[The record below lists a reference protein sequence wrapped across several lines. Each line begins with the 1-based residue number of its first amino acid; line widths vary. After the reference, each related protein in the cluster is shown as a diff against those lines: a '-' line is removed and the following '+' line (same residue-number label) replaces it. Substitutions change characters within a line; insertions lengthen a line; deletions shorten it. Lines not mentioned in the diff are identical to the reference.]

1 MLMKK
6 AINILGVPVTPFS
19 MEEAVSFLM
28 DRIAKKMPTQV
39 VTANAEIIMMA
50 RNDKRYGTL
59 LQQADLVLAD
69 GAGTDWAGRTLGYEV
84 PERVA
89 GFDLFVELIKKSA
102 ALGGN
107 AVIGI
112 DIDFFGA
119 APGIAEAAKAKA
131 EMLAPGV
138 SIVGTRN
145 GYFSETDIEEIIDE
159 INASGAQILFAALGA
174 PKQEYWLRD
183 HAKQLRPL
191 IRIGLGGSF
200 DVLAGKT
207 TRAPH
212 WMQKASLE
220 WLYRLYKEPS
230 RIGRMMALPRFV
242 LAVQKEKR
250 THK

>member
-69 GAGTDWAGRTLGYEV
+69 GAGTVWAGRTLGYEV

-102 ALGGN
+102 EE
-107 AVIGI
+107 GI
-112 DIDFFGA
+112 KLYFFGA
-119 APGIAEAAKAKA
+119 TPGIAEAAKAKA
-131 EMLAPGV
+131 RQYSQRM
-138 SIVGTRN
+138 
-145 GYFSETDIEEIIDE
+145 
-159 INASGAQILFAALGA
+159 SGAAQIRGAVTGAKRKGGGIPFRRRTGLFHPA
-174 PKQEYWLRD
+174 YR
-183 HAKQLRPL
+183 
-191 IRIGLGGSF
+191 
-200 DVLAGKT
+200 
-207 TRAPH
+207 RAH
-212 WMQKASLE
+212 DSHVRKAE
-220 WLYRLYKEPS
+220 
-230 RIGRMMALPRFV
+230 
-242 LAVQKEKR
+242 
-250 THK
+250 

>member
-69 GAGTDWAGRTLGYEV
+69 GAGTVWAGRTLGYEV

-89 GFDLFVELIKKSA
+89 GFDLSVELIKKSA
-102 ALGGN
+102 EE
-107 AVIGI
+107 GI
-112 DIDFFGA
+112 KLYFFGA

>member
-69 GAGTDWAGRTLGYEV
+69 GAGTVWAGRTLGYEV
-84 PERVA
+84 PERVE
-89 GFDLFVELIKKSA
+89 GIK
-102 ALGGN
+102 LY
-107 AVIGI
+107 
-112 DIDFFGA
+112 FFGA

>member
-1 MLMKK
+1 
-6 AINILGVPVTPFS
+6 

-69 GAGTDWAGRTLGYEV
+69 GAGTVWAGRTLGYEV

-89 GFDLFVELIKKSA
+89 GFDLFVELIKNQLRKES
-102 ALGGN
+102 N
-107 AVIGI
+107 ST
-112 DIDFFGA
+112 FGA

-145 GYFSETDIEEIIDE
+145 GYFQK
-159 INASGAQILFAALGA
+159 QI
-174 PKQEYWLRD
+174 
-183 HAKQLRPL
+183 
-191 IRIGLGGSF
+191 
-200 DVLAGKT
+200 
-207 TRAPH
+207 
-212 WMQKASLE
+212 
-220 WLYRLYKEPS
+220 
-230 RIGRMMALPRFV
+230 
-242 LAVQKEKR
+242 
-250 THK
+250 

>member
-69 GAGTDWAGRTLGYEV
+69 GAGTVWAGRTLGYEV

-89 GFDLFVELIKKSA
+89 GFDLFVELIKNSA
-102 ALGGN
+102 EE
-107 AVIGI
+107 GI
-112 DIDFFGA
+112 KLYFFGA

-200 DVLAGKT
+200 DVLAGKP

>member
-69 GAGTDWAGRTLGYEV
+69 GAGTVWAGRTLGYEV

-112 DIDFFGA
+112 DIDYNIFSNNVIGV
-119 APGIAEAAKAKA
+119 IAN
-131 EMLAPGV
+131 
-138 SIVGTRN
+138 GT
-145 GYFSETDIEEIIDE
+145 SVV
-159 INASGAQILFAALGA
+159 
-174 PKQEYWLRD
+174 
-183 HAKQLRPL
+183 
-191 IRIGLGGSF
+191 IRKI
-200 DVLAGKT
+200 
-207 TRAPH
+207 
-212 WMQKASLE
+212 
-220 WLYRLYKEPS
+220 
-230 RIGRMMALPRFV
+230 
-242 LAVQKEKR
+242 
-250 THK
+250 

>member
-69 GAGTDWAGRTLGYEV
+69 GAGTVWAGRTLGYEV

-89 GFDLFVELIKKSA
+89 GFDLFVELIKKS
-102 ALGGN
+102 
-107 AVIGI
+107 VEEGI
-112 DIDFFGA
+112 KLYFFGA

>member
-69 GAGTDWAGRTLGYEV
+69 GAGTVWAGRTLGYEV

-102 ALGGN
+102 GE
-107 AVIGI
+107 GI
-112 DIDFFGA
+112 KLYFFGA

>member
-69 GAGTDWAGRTLGYEV
+69 GAGTVWAGRTLGYEV

-102 ALGGN
+102 EE
-107 AVIGI
+107 GI
-112 DIDFFGA
+112 KLYFFGA

-183 HAKQLRPL
+183 HAKNSCGPL
-191 IRIGLGGSF
+191 SGLDWEDPLMYLPVRRRGPLTGCRKLPWNGSIVFIRN
-200 DVLAGKT
+200 
-207 TRAPH
+207 RAE
-212 WMQKASLE
+212 S
-220 WLYRLYKEPS
+220 
-230 RIGRMMALPRFV
+230 V
-242 LAVQKEKR
+242 V
-250 THK
+250 

>member
-69 GAGTDWAGRTLGYEV
+69 GAGTVWAGRTLGYEV

-102 ALGGN
+102 EE
-107 AVIGI
+107 GI
-112 DIDFFGA
+112 KLYFFGA

-174 PKQEYWLRD
+174 PKQ
-183 HAKQLRPL
+183 
-191 IRIGLGGSF
+191 
-200 DVLAGKT
+200 
-207 TRAPH
+207 
-212 WMQKASLE
+212 
-220 WLYRLYKEPS
+220 
-230 RIGRMMALPRFV
+230 
-242 LAVQKEKR
+242 
-250 THK
+250 

>member
-69 GAGTDWAGRTLGYEV
+69 GAGTVWAGRTLGYEV

-89 GFDLFVELIKKSA
+89 GFDLFVELIKESA
-102 ALGGN
+102 EE
-107 AVIGI
+107 GI
-112 DIDFFGA
+112 KLYFFGA

>member
-1 MLMKK
+1 M
-6 AINILGVPVTPFS
+6 
-19 MEEAVSFLM
+19 
-28 DRIAKKMPTQV
+28 
-39 VTANAEIIMMA
+39 
-50 RNDKRYGTL
+50 
-59 LQQADLVLAD
+59 
-69 GAGTDWAGRTLGYEV
+69 
-84 PERVA
+84 
-89 GFDLFVELIKKSA
+89 
-102 ALGGN
+102 
-107 AVIGI
+107 GI
-112 DIDFFGA
+112 
-119 APGIAEAAKAKA
+119 
-131 EMLAPGV
+131 
-138 SIVGTRN
+138 
-145 GYFSETDIEEIIDE
+145 FSETDIEEIIDE

>member
-69 GAGTDWAGRTLGYEV
+69 GAGTVWAGRTLGYEV

-89 GFDLFVELIKKSA
+89 GFDLFVEQIKKSA
-102 ALGGN
+102 EE
-107 AVIGI
+107 GI
-112 DIDFFGA
+112 KLYFFGA

>member
-69 GAGTDWAGRTLGYEV
+69 GAGTVWAGRTLGYEV

-89 GFDLFVELIKKSA
+89 GFDLFVELIKESA
-102 ALGGN
+102 EE
-107 AVIGI
+107 GI
-112 DIDFFGA
+112 RLYFFGA
-119 APGIAEAAKAKA
+119 APGIAEAAKAIA

>member
-69 GAGTDWAGRTLGYEV
+69 GAGTVWAGRTLRYEV
-84 PERVA
+84 PDRVA
-89 GFDLFVELIKKSA
+89 GFDLFEELIKKSA
-102 ALGGN
+102 EE
-107 AVIGI
+107 GI
-112 DIDFFGA
+112 KLYFFGA